1 MKRGK
6 CFVMRIKKLVAKYR
20 VFFCVSVLL
29 LITVI
34 LAVSVINPIGEDRE
48 PSLLSAIEASPLS
61 SGDKSTL
68 RLIISSKNEH
78 VPDLMRHL
86 FTDNFGATVVWTG
99 KFTAAS
105 GSKYTVIL
113 FDRFVRQAAA
123 TPEPLTAVLLEN
135 DRLVH
140 WQSVAPWS
148 IGFVAASL
156 TLADMSQL
164 TVITRANWAR
174 TYCIDKYDIVGSEL
188 HESQAT
194 DFTVSLEDEWKSAAS
209 RWKIDEHL
217 LVPANDA
224 ILKAVRE
231 L

>member
-1 MKRGK
+1 
-6 CFVMRIKKLVAKYR
+6 MRIKKLMAKHK
-20 VFFCVSVLL
+20 VFFCASVLL
-29 LITVI
+29 LIAVI
-34 LAVSVINPIGEDRE
+34 LAVSVTNPIGEDRE
-48 PSLLSAIEASPLS
+48 PSLLPAIQASPLS
-61 SGDKSTL
+61 SCDKRTL
-68 RLIISSKNEH
+68 SLIISSKSEH

-105 GSKYTVIL
+105 GNKYTVIL

-123 TPEPLTAVLLEN
+123 TPEPLTAVLLKN

-156 TLADMSQL
+156 TLADTPQL
-164 TVITRANWAR
+164 TVVTRANWAR
-174 TYCIDKYDIVGSEL
+174 TYGIDKYDIVGSEL

-194 DFTVSLEDEWKSAAS
+194 EFTVWLEDEWKSAAS

-217 LVPANDA
+217 LVPTNDA